1 MNTDQETA
9 LRATE
14 EAMRAGLPAPD
25 IRYTDDGLHI
35 TLQIDDD
42 TGTKSIS
49 LRGESTYESEMLA
62 YIRKNI
68 KFLRPDNEPQLTD
81 KENIILKRNLDY
93 IKSKVDGK
101 AYDAARVFFI
111 EKAMPYAI
119 IRYGNIEH
127 QVYLHNTR
135 EELDNIV
142 TSFLDQEYFSPLTID
157 KA

>member
-1 MNTDQETA
+1 MNTAQETA

-14 EAMRAGLPAPD
+14 ETMRAGLPAPE

-35 TLQIDDD
+35 TLQIHDE

-49 LRGESTYESEMLA
+49 LRGDSVHKDEMLT

-68 KFLRPDNEPQLTD
+68 KFLRPDNELRLTEQ
-81 KENIILKRNLDY
+81 ENIVLNGNLDY
-93 IKSKVDGK
+93 IQAKVNGK
-101 AYDAARVFFI
+101 VFFI
-111 EKAMPYAI
+111 EDAMPYAL
-119 IRYGNIEH
+119 IRYKNVEH
-127 QVYLHNTR
+127 EVYLHNTR

-142 TSFLDQEYFSPLTID
+142 TSLVNQEYFSPLTID